1 MVRRHTRPR
10 SSTAERLAFNQGVAG
25 SIPAGG
31 TRSGLTT
38 VHVNRA
44 HQLHKRLF
52 LHNEHGRNE
61 RGGGQ
66 SKTAVLLP

>member
-1 MVRRHTRPR
+1 MVRRYTRPR

-38 VHVNRA
+38 VHVNLTHQVHTRA
-44 HQLHKRLF
+44 F
-52 LHNEHGRNE
+52 LDNEH
-61 RGGGQ
+61 GGGQ